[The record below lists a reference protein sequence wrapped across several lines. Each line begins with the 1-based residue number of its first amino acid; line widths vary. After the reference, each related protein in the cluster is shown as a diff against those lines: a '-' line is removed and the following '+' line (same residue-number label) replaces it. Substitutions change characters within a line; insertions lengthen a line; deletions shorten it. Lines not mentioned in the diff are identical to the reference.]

1 MKTLFKLFVIISLC
15 LSASCT
21 NEEIPTVQADGKK
34 HTCIMDVAVTIA
46 GYDGVTRSSED
57 NVWENGDR
65 MYITFYTGYVEPT
78 TGVAEYSV
86 EESAWVLTYTGALP
100 TDGYHDCLVRFFKN
114 ATHEEETVSLTAHSI
129 SYKSSDATY
138 MYDGNV
144 LRVSAY
150 LAPSTGRVRFVSNEE
165 QTFFVS
171 GVIYNT
177 SYTLLDDVVGRNT
190 ASIPL
195 TTHAVSDTT
204 YTTDYIYVSYA
215 DTANCSLSIRSGSQI
230 FSKSFPAEMLQASAS
245 GYIKLPIS
253 QSHNGWDVRE
263 AYEYVDLGL
272 PSGLLWATC
281 NVGAENAWNSG
292 GYYAWGEI
300 EEKSEYT
307 EDNSVAYGA
316 GLGDISGNLQYDVAR
331 ANWGGEWRM
340 PTSAECE
347 ELLNYCT
354 WEWSSQNGTYGYFVI
369 GNNGNRIFLPVA
381 GYRYGSTHYFNG
393 PEGHYWT
400 STPNDTYAAFKLSIG
415 AVGSEYRTVDQGS
428 SAVGRNIRPVM
439 SGQTVAQEFV
449 LETTEIMATQ
459 SAASYS
465 VNVNSSVVWNAEVS
479 AAWVTLSSVFA
490 DWTSTNNNQ
499 HGSTSQNEY
508 TFNVAAGNVLSFD
521 WAVSSETNYDW
532 LTVTLN
538 DEQIVRRS
546 GEHSENFT
554 RTFETAGTYTLVVT
568 YSKDG
573 SESAGSDMGRIY
585 NVVLSKG
592 DATTFCGSGNSTLQV
607 TVDENST
614 YESRSTAIA
623 FRRNSDNVD
632 LGTLTVTQEG
642 IQEYFTLETT
652 GLTVASTAAEYTFGI
667 NTNIAWN
674 AEVSENW
681 LRVTGAHDDWTSDNH
696 EHGSTSLKEYTLDV
710 AAGSTLEFDWLVSSE
725 SSFDWFTVTL
735 DGEQILRESGVKS
748 GHFSRTLETAGL
760 YTLVVAYSKDGSASN
775 GDDLGKI
782 YNINLSG
789 STSSVQKVVVDET
802 PLITSRTAVVTFR
815 RNDNGNELGTLT
827 VTQVGRHL
835 YVSHEQIELSSDGGE
850 SYVVT
855 IDAVGEYTISQSGI
869 WFVVNHD
876 VENRCFTVT
885 ADAYSESTDR
895 TGTVTVELTGQP
907 DGESKSVTIEV
918 IQYSKDV
925 DVDVDGFEDEKEW
938 N

>member
-245 GYIKLPIS
+245 GYIKLPTS
-253 QSHNGWDVRE
+253 QSHNGWDLRE

-272 PSGLLWATC
+272 PSGLLWATF
-281 NVGAENAWNSG
+281 NVGATAPEEYGNH
-292 GYYAWGEI
+292 YAWGEI
-300 EEKSEYT
+300 ETKDDY
-307 EDNSVAYGA
+307 SVSSSLTYGME
-316 GLGDISGNLQYDVAR
+316 LGDISGNPQYDAAA

-340 PTSAECE
+340 PTKAEFD
-347 ELLNYCT
+347 ELLNNCT
-354 WEWSSQNGTYGYFVI
+354 WEWTTQNEVNGYLVT
-369 GNNGNRIFLPVA
+369 GPNGNSIFLPAA
-381 GYRYGSTHYFNG
+381 GYRDGTSLYGDGSYGYYWSSTPYGSNNAYLLGFYSGYHYTN
-393 PEGHYWT
+393 W
-400 STPNDTYAAFKLSIG
+400 D
-415 AVGSEYRTVDQGS
+415 YRYY
-428 SAVGRNIRPVM
+428 GRSVRPVM

-546 GEHSENFT
+546 GEYSESFT

-632 LGTLTVTQEG
+632 LGTLAVTQEG

-725 SSFDWFTVTL
+725 GSFDWLTVTL

-760 YTLVVAYSKDGSASN
+760 YTLVVTYSKDGSASN
-775 GDDLGKI
+775 GDDLGRI

-855 IDAVGEYTISQSGI
+855 IDAVGEYTISQSGS